1 MEAMSEVKS
10 VGKETAGRAR
20 QRPIFAMAGVRRRF
34 EHQLNSS
41 NFAIAGIR
49 RTCSNFGGMLIRGM
63 SSRMVGNLKLNNYY
77 NDDLAPP

>member
-49 RTCSNFGGMLIRGM
+49 RTCSNFGGMLTQ
-63 SSRMVGNLKLNNYY
+63 SFTLVALQT
-77 NDDLAPP
+77 